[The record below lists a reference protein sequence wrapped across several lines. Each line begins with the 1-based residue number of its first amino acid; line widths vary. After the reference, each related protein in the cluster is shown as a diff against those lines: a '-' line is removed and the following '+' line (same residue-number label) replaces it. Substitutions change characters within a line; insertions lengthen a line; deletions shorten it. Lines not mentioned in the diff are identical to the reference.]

1 MLSFASPAVGCTI
14 ATNSRPV
21 MQTVPIDPFD
31 APLLRNIYQ
40 ITLPTPFPVG
50 PVHTYL
56 VLGDPLTLIDTGPQT
71 AAAASALQA
80 GLASY
85 GVALSDIQRVVIT
98 HAHADHYGLVG
109 SIVAASGAEVWAH
122 PLAQPL
128 IEGWTSYLAPRERFW
143 LDLLLAAGVPAASA
157 QRTASLYR
165 GMQQFITHAPVA
177 HLLNEGDV
185 IDLAG
190 ASWQVLHC
198 PGHADNLVCFFQ
210 ADDRLLIGNDHLLA
224 HISSNAIVGPPPLD
238 ETERRRPLVE
248 YWTSLCRIYDMP
260 IALVLPGHG
269 DAVADVRGLINSR
282 FRFYEQ
288 RLARLLHELCA
299 GPRSVWQLAEALFRR
314 LDAVDTFL
322 AASEVL
328 GHLDVMEQKGQ
339 VEREMDDAG
348 VWLYRS
354 TGHTSPE

>member
-1 MLSFASPAVGCTI
+1 
-14 ATNSRPV
+14 

-31 APLLRNIYQ
+31 APLLRHIHQ

-56 VLGDPLTLIDTGPQT
+56 VLEDPLTLIDTGPQT
-71 AAAASALQA
+71 PAALAALQA
-80 GLASY
+80 GLAGY

-98 HAHADHYGLVG
+98 HAHADHYGLAG
-109 SIVAASGAEVWAH
+109 AIVTASGAEVWAH

-128 IEGWTSYLAPRERFW
+128 IEGWTSYLAPREQFW
-143 LDLLLAAGVPAASA
+143 LDLLLAAGVPAAPA
-157 QRTASLYR
+157 RRTAGLYR
-165 GMQQFITHAPVA
+165 GMQQFISHAPVA
-177 HLLNEGDV
+177 HLLDEGGV
-185 IDLAG
+185 IALAG

-198 PGHADNLVCFFQ
+198 PGHADNLICFFQ
-210 ADDRLLIGNDHLLA
+210 PDDHLLIGNDHLLA
-224 HISSNAIVGPPPLD
+224 HISSNAIVGPPPLG

-248 YWTSLCRIYDMP
+248 YWGSLCRIYDMP

-269 DAVADVRGLINSR
+269 DAVADVRSLISSR

-288 RLARLLHELCA
+288 RLARLLDELRT

-328 GHLDVMEQKGQ
+328 GHLDVLEQKGQ
-339 VEREMDDAG
+339 VAREMGDTD

-354 TGHTSPE
+354 TGQTSH